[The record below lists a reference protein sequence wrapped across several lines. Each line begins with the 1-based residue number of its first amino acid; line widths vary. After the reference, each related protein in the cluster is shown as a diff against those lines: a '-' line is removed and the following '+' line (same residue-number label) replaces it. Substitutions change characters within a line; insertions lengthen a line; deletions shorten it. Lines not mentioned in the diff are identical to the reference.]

1 MVCLTSFTV
10 FCLEILKKSFENDQ
24 LNGHLNDQLNGH
36 FQSFFIYFFFVP
48 PDPKSE
54 KNSRKSTNKKNLALS
69 CTDLYRPYS
78 THDFG
83 TLQIT
88 LINDHGDVC
97 KETLSFN
104 LYVFMLLVC

>member
-1 MVCLTSFTV
+1 MVIFRAFLF
-10 FCLEILKKSFENDQ
+10 I
-24 LNGHLNDQLNGH
+24 
-36 FQSFFIYFFFVP
+36 FFRP
-48 PDPKSE
+48 PGPKSE
-54 KNSRKSTNKKNLALS
+54 NKNSHKSTNKKILALS
-69 CTDLYRPYS
+69 CAELYRPYS

-97 KETLSFN
+97 KETFSFN